1 MDVARYLKKQGYDT
15 VPSSFYRL
23 IDMWES
29 WYQSKVRKFHS
40 YKIYNGDTHVNQQR
54 YSLGMAKKVCEDIAD
69 LLMNEKVKITISDK
83 TTQDFVE
90 HVLKDNRSEVMLNQ
104 YQERKAYTGTVAYVP
119 YIDNAEI
126 SEDEGSF
133 ISGTGTI
140 KINFVSAGRIYPL
153 SWSNG
158 YISECAF
165 VFIKT
170 VDSVKY
176 SHIQIHR
183 MEPDEYVIE
192 NHVVECSTG
201 AGREIPVED
210 WKNITGFENL
220 APEIHTGSKKRQFTI
235 DSLNIVNNTD
245 EDNPMGVA
253 LFANCIDQLK
263 GIDVVYDSYV
273 NEFVLGKKRIFVAP
287 EMMGTNVNGS
297 PVFDDN
303 DVVFYRLPED
313 TLKDGG
319 KPIFEVN
326 MEIRAD
332 QHNKAINDILNIIS
346 AKCGFG
352 TEHYKFENGS
362 IQTATQVISENS
374 DMYRTIKKHEIPL
387 DAILKEL
394 IRIICRLGNVL
405 GAGVKEDAEITI
417 DFDDSIIEDKSTE
430 RQQDRND
437 VSMGVMRHEEYRAK
451 WYGET
456 VDEAARNL
464 PEQNVTMPDDVKV
477 K

>member
-1 MDVARYLKKQGYDT
+1 MDVTRYLKKQGYDT
-15 VPSSFYRL
+15 VPGSFYRL
-23 IDMWES
+23 IDVWES
-29 WYQSKVRKFHS
+29 WYQSKVRKFHT
-40 YKIYNGDTHVNQQR
+40 YKIYNGDSYVNQQR

-69 LLMNEKVKITISDK
+69 LLMNEKVKITIDDDA
-83 TTQDFVE
+83 TQAFAE
-90 HVLKDNRSEVMLNQ
+90 HVLKENRAELMLNQ

-119 YIDNAEI
+119 YIDDAEI
-126 SEDEGSF
+126 VEGEGSF
-133 ISGTGTI
+133 LPGIGAVR
-140 KINFVSAGRIYPL
+140 INYVSAGRIFPL

-158 YISECAF
+158 YITECAF

-170 VDSVKY
+170 VDSRKY
-176 SHIQIHR
+176 SHIQIHKL
-183 MEPDEYVIE
+183 EPDEYVIE

-201 AGREIPVED
+201 AGREISESE
-210 WKNITGFENL
+210 WKLLNGFENL
-220 APEIHTGSKKRQFTI
+220 APEIHTGSKMRQFTI
-235 DSLNIVNNTD
+235 DSLNIVNNVD

-253 LFANCIDQLK
+253 IFANCIDQIK

-287 EMMGTNVNGS
+287 EMMGTNENGN

-319 KPIFEVN
+319 NPIVEVN
-326 MEIRAD
+326 MEIRAE
-332 QHNKAINDILNIIS
+332 QHNKAINDNLNVIS
-346 AKCGFG
+346 SKCGFG
-352 TEHYKFENGS
+352 TERYKFENGN

-387 DAILKEL
+387 DDTLKEL

-417 DFDDSIIEDKSTE
+417 DFDDSIIEDKGTE

-451 WYGET
+451 WYGESIE
-456 VDEAARNL
+456 EAAKNL
-464 PEQNVTMPDDVKV
+464 PEQNTTMPDDVKV